1 MPLDARIRRRLKLR
15 DLDTLLAVAEC
26 GSMAKAAVQLAVS
39 QPAVS
44 KAIADMEH
52 TLGVNLFDRL
62 AQGVEPTPY
71 GRALI
76 KWAGAVFDDVRQGVE
91 EIGFLAD
98 PGAGE
103 LAFARLSRC
112 WEGFL
117 SAVLAHIYPR
127 YPRIGFE
134 VTQRSSFAQMLR
146 ELRERRFD
154 LIVGRVARGQEEDDL
169 ATEVLF
175 EEPWAVVAGP
185 QNPLTRRRKL
195 ALNDLLD
202 EPWTLPP
209 PDTVVGTYLSGAF
222 RAAGLDRPRTV
233 VTSAS
238 IQVHHALMASG
249 PFLAIF
255 PRSLL
260 RFSAGRLAVKVLPV
274 ELPGPPPPVG
284 IVTVK
289 NRTLSP
295 VTQLFIAC
303 AREVAAP
310 LAKRR

>member
-1 MPLDARIRRRLKLR
+1 
-15 DLDTLLAVAEC
+15 
-26 GSMAKAAVQLAVS
+26 MAKAAVQLAVS

-52 TLGVNLFDRL
+52 TLGAGLFDRL

-91 EIGFLAD
+91 EIGFRAD

-103 LAFARLSRC
+103 LRICVAEPML
-112 WEGFL
+112 EGFL
-117 SAVLAHIYPR
+117 SAVLAKINPR

-209 PDTVVGTYLSGAF
+209 PDTVVGIYLSGAF
-222 RAAGLDRPRTV
+222 RAAGIGPAAHSRHLRLDLGASCADGERSVPGEVRV
-233 VTSAS
+233 PCCGSA
-238 IQVHHALMASG
+238 
-249 PFLAIF
+249 
-255 PRSLL
+255 
-260 RFSAGRLAVKVLPV
+260 LAV
-274 ELPGPPPPVG
+274 
-284 IVTVK
+284 
-289 NRTLSP
+289 SP
-295 VTQLFIAC
+295 
-303 AREVAAP
+303 
-310 LAKRR
+310 